1 MTEIAYP
8 VWRQRLASSLQANS
22 SEVHSKYYQVASVCP
37 NGRPKNRTMVFRG
50 FLPGTQNLL
59 SVTDFRSD
67 KIEQWQ
73 SESKSRFETCW
84 YFSDSREQF
93 RLAGEV
99 ALISN
104 ALDSSYGDSVLGEQ
118 TKDGLLKQ
126 QWSNLSVNARE
137 PFYSSSPKAPFD
149 DSSKAP
155 MAQDGVV
162 AQGHN
167 TNKTSDKN
175 IAGGQFEMN
184 DNFCVVIFIPH
195 TVDYLNLKSKPQ
207 QRCLYDIQDD
217 WKEQAVNP

>member
-1 MTEIAYP
+1 MTEIVYP

-59 SVTDFRSD
+59 SVTDLRSD
-67 KIEQWQ
+67 KIEEWQ
-73 SESKSRFETCW
+73 SGSNSRFETCW

-104 ALDSSYGDSVLGEQ
+104 ALDSSYGDSVLGEH
-118 TKDGLLKQ
+118 TKDSLLNQ

-149 DSSKAP
+149 DRPKTP
-155 MAQDGVV
+155 MARDGVV
-162 AQGHN
+162 AQGHSINN
-167 TNKTSDKN
+167 TLDNN
-175 IAGGQFEMN
+175 IAGGQFEMS
-184 DNFCVVIFIPH
+184 DNFCVVIFIPY
-195 TVDYLNLKSKPQ
+195 TVDYLNLQSKPQ
-207 QRCLYDIQDD
+207 QRCLYDTRDD
-217 WKEQAVNP
+217 WNEQAVNP